1 MTTFQS
7 DRIIPHARAL
17 PNISWLTIRPF
28 LLSRCRLI
36 EVWLRARLTILVCV
50 VLIPKEGGGFS
61 SYVILSSL
69 LAGLG

>member
-1 MTTFQS
+1 MQERYPTYRGSPFAHFS
-7 DRIIPHARAL
+7 YPVVAL
-17 PNISWLTIRPF
+17 S
-28 LLSRCRLI
+28 
-36 EVWLRARLTILVCV
+36 EVWLWARLTILVCV